1 MRKPGTKRTP
11 AEAPARK
18 TTATL
23 DLDSHQTRMVAFLA
37 ERLGGTTD
45 DVLEFLVTAGL
56 YVAQLD
62 PMAEGRVADG
72 LDRIYD
78 GTDIATDVMNELR
91 DIECN
96 RKWQVEAFVASFT
109 RPRVVGDW
117 RGEPRPVQAEA

>member
-11 AEAPARK
+11 AARR
-18 TTATL
+18 TAATL

-72 LDRIYD
+72 LDRIFD
-78 GTDIATDVMNELR
+78 GTDIATEVMNELR
-91 DIECN
+91 DLECN
-96 RKWQVEAFVASFT
+96 RQWEVEAFVSSFT
-109 RPRVVGDW
+109 RPRIRGDW
-117 RGEPRPVQAEA
+117 RGQRSPAEAEA